1 MWPARI
7 FGACFGGI
15 GLTVIAFLWGSSWND
30 FHSPPLVFRVFGT
43 FVAIPFVV
51 VGATAIFGKVP
62 NVAERA
68 AALRDQLREAGLD
81 ENETP
86 GAAPRPG
93 KLKCPNCGS
102 SPAQAEVSPHGDVKC
117 DHCSRWYNVH
127 TAS

>member
-1 MWPARI
+1 MLAGRI

-15 GLTVIAFLWGSSWND
+15 GITVIAFLWGSSWNEL
-30 FHSPPLVFRVFGT
+30 HSPPLVFRVFGT
-43 FVAIPFVV
+43 FIAIPFVV

-68 AALRDQLREAGLD
+68 AAFREAGID
-81 ENETP
+81 ESETSN
-86 GAAPRPG
+86 AAPRPG

-102 SPAQAEVSPHGDVKC
+102 SPSQAEVSPHGDVKC

-127 TAS
+127 TGS

>member
-1 MWPARI
+1 MLAGRI

-15 GLTVIAFLWGSSWND
+15 GLTVIVFLWGSSWND

-43 FVAIPFVV
+43 FIAIPFVV

-68 AALRDQLREAGLD
+68 AALREAGID
-81 ENETP
+81 ESETSK
-86 GAAPRPG
+86 AAPRPG

-127 TAS
+127 TVS

>member
-15 GLTVIAFLWGSSWND
+15 GLTVIGFLWGAPWND

-51 VGATAIFGKVP
+51 IGVTALFGKVP
-62 NVAERA
+62 SVADRA
-68 AALRDQLREAGLD
+68 LALKDQLRESGLVD
-81 ENETP
+81 DQPARTP
-86 GAAPRPG
+86 PSPG

-102 SPAQAEVSPHGDVKC
+102 SPSQAEVSPHGDVKC

-127 TAS
+127 TA